1 MTEPYKDQKSWRERL
16 QHTYRLIIMNNETF
30 EEIGSYRL
38 SLLNAY
44 ILASMLAVSVAAVV
58 ITLIV
63 FTPLK
68 RMIPGYGDVRRDQ
81 ELMRIY
87 QQLDSMEQIVEAH
100 RIYTENFR
108 KMLIAEVDTFVQKPE
123 TLAGED
129 DSLELVAIGP
139 SEEEELLR
147 EEVALEELSANV
159 ARAVNVA
166 PREVPIE
173 QLYFVPPLR
182 GEVSAGFMPD
192 KKHFGIDI
200 LAPRN
205 TPVKAAM
212 DGWVVFSDWTL
223 ETGNTLAIQHP
234 NNILTFYK
242 HNSSLLKHVGDY
254 VRAGEAVAIIGNTG
268 ALTTGPHLHFE
279 LWYKGKP
286 VNPVDYITF

>member
-1 MTEPYKDQKSWRERL
+1 MAEENKDQQGWRERL
-16 QHTYRLIIMNNETF
+16 QHTYRLVIMNNETF

-38 SLLNAY
+38 SLLNVY
-44 ILASMLAVSVAAVV
+44 VLVSTLVVTLAAIVLM
-58 ITLIV
+58 LIV

-68 RMIPGYGDVRRDQ
+68 RMIPGYADVHRDQ
-81 ELMRIY
+81 ELIRIY
-87 QQLDSMEQIVEAH
+87 QQLDSMEQIIEAQ
-100 RIYTENFR
+100 RVYTENFR
-108 KMLIAEVDTFVQKPE
+108 KMLTAQVDTFVQKPE
-123 TLAGED
+123 TLSGED
-129 DSLELVAIGP
+129 DSLDLLAVGP

-147 EEVALEELSANV
+147 QEVELEELTANLV
-159 ARAVNVA
+159 GQVNVS
-166 PREVPIE
+166 PRELPLE
-173 QLYFVPPLR
+173 QLYFVPPLQ
-182 GEVSAGFMPD
+182 GEISAGFMPD
-192 KKHFGIDI
+192 KKHYGIDI
-200 LAPRN
+200 LAPLN

-234 NNILTFYK
+234 NNVITFYK

-268 ALTTGPHLHFE
+268 ALTSGPHLHFE

>member
-1 MTEPYKDQKSWRERL
+1 MTEPYKEQKSWRERL

-38 SLLNAY
+38 SLLNVY
-44 ILASMLAVSVAAVV
+44 ILVSMLAVSVATLV
-58 ITLIV
+58 IMLIA

-81 ELMRIY
+81 ELVRIY

-108 KMLIAEVDTFVQKPE
+108 KMLTAEVDTFVQKPE
-123 TLAGED
+123 RLAGED
-129 DSLELVAIGP
+129 DSLELLAIGP

-147 EEVALEELSANV
+147 EEVALEELSADV

-182 GEVSAGFMPD
+182 GEISAGFMPD

-268 ALTTGPHLHFE
+268 ALSTGPHLHFE